1 MIPSI
6 INRRSIRKYR
16 DTEIPRDMVEE
27 ILRSGILAP
36 SSKNRQP
43 WRFVVVSGPSRQGMS
58 DAMERGLNRE
68 ENDSGQALLPDSRRH
83 LGGARHTLHIMAQA
97 PVTILIVNTL
107 GMNLSASL
115 TPEERIYEICNA
127 QSIGAAIENMTLA
140 ANSLGLGSL
149 WICDTFFAHRE
160 LMDWLGGEGELAAA
174 MTLGYADE
182 DPSPR
187 PRTPMEQIAEWRN

>member
-16 DTEIPRDMVEE
+16 DTEIPKDMIEE
-27 ILRSGILAP
+27 ILRAGILAP

-58 DAMERGLNRE
+58 DAMERGLIRE
-68 ENDSGQALLPDSRRH
+68 ESEPEQALLPDSRRH
-83 LGGARHTLHIMAQA
+83 LGGARHTLQIMSQA
-97 PVTILIVNTL
+97 PVTILIVNPL
-107 GMNLSASL
+107 GMDLSAPL
-115 TPEERIYEICNA
+115 TPEERIYEICNN
-127 QSIGAAIENMTLA
+127 QSIGAAMENMALA
-140 ANSLGLGSL
+140 SNSLGLGSL
-149 WICDTFFAHRE
+149 WICDTFFAYRE
-160 LMDWLGGEGELAAA
+160 LMEWLGGEGELAAA

-187 PRTPMEQIAEWRN
+187 PRTPMEQIVEWRN